1 MCSDALPA
9 DLRLRCIDIVLER
22 VRDGA
27 KLRDCNQGDQHEP
40 GIDATFVSEPAH
52 HFYTS
57 I

>member
-57 I
+57 T